1 MPSRPPHRPI
11 ICALFALA
19 SLTAVQPV
27 AADVDPHA
35 RHRLM
40 AANVSV
46 TDAHYDIPDLALR
59 DPEGRQVALR
69 DLLADDRPI
78 ALNFIFTSCTTVCP
92 VMTATFLQM
101 QRTMRAERIA
111 APRFVS
117 ISIDPDFDTGPVL
130 SAYAQR
136 FGADWT
142 FLTGSEAD
150 VERVL
155 RAFAAYRGGK
165 ANHAAVTLLHAARGR
180 TWTRIEGLAPS
191 EHLVSLWKSL
201 ADSG

>member
-11 ICALFALA
+11 IRALLALA
-19 SLTAVQPV
+19 SLVVVRPV
-27 AADVDPHA
+27 PADVDPHA

-46 TDAHYDIPDLALR
+46 TDARYDVPDVDMR
-59 DPEGRQVALR
+59 DAEGHRVALR
-69 DLLADDRPI
+69 DLLSDDRPV

-92 VMTATFLQM
+92 VMTASFLQM
-101 QRTMRAERIA
+101 QRTMRTERIA
-111 APRFVS
+111 PPRFVS

-155 RAFAAYRGGK
+155 RAFDAYRGGK
-165 ANHAAVTLLHAARGR
+165 ANHSAVTLLHAARGR